1 MSGDLSDFDLDF
13 AYGHEGEQL
22 VRDILTGGL
31 TVEVK
36 RDRRWIETGNL
47 YIETAFY
54 SRSTHNWIESGL
66 MKTKADRWAFVL
78 EGLVIIVSTDDLKK
92 AIDKFGRSVSNKI
105 EPNPSKGF
113 LITLNDLIEIQ
124 RES

>member
-124 RES
+124 RGA

>member
-78 EGLVIIVSTDDLKK
+78 EGLVIIVSTNDLKK

-124 RES
+124 RGA

>member
-1 MSGDLSDFDLDF
+1 MSRDLSDFDLDF

-22 VRDILTGGL
+22 VRELLTGGL

-36 RDRRWIETGNL
+36 RDRRWIETGNI

-54 SRSTHNWIESGL
+54 SRSTHNWIESGV

-78 EGLVIIVSTDDLKK
+78 ENLVIIATIDDVRK
-92 AIDKFGRSVSNKI
+92 AIDKYGRPISNER

-113 LITLNDLIEIQ
+113 LIKIEDLMAVQ
-124 RES
+124 RG

>member
-1 MSGDLSDFDLDF
+1 MSRDLSDFDLDF

-22 VRDILTGGL
+22 VRELLTGGL

-36 RDRRWIETGNL
+36 RDRRWVETGNI

-54 SRSTHNWIESGL
+54 SRSTYNWIESGV
-66 MKTKADRWAFVL
+66 MKTKADRWAFIL
-78 EGLVIIVSTDDLKK
+78 ENLVIIATIDDVKK
-92 AIDKFGRSVSNKI
+92 AIDKYGRPISNER

-113 LITLNDLIEIQ
+113 LIKVEDLMAVQ
-124 RES
+124 RG

>member
-1 MSGDLSDFDLDF
+1 MSRDLSDFDLDF

-22 VRDILTGGL
+22 VRELLTGGL

-36 RDRRWIETGNL
+36 RDRRWVETGNI
-47 YIETAFY
+47 YIDTAFY
-54 SRSTHNWIESGL
+54 SRSTHNWVESGI

-78 EGLVIIVSTDDLKK
+78 EKLVIIATIEDVKK
-92 AIDKFGRSVSNKI
+92 AIDTYGRPISNER

-113 LITLNDLIEIQ
+113 LITVDDLMAVQ
-124 RES
+124 RG

>member
-1 MSGDLSDFDLDF
+1 LSRDLSDFDLDF

-22 VRDILTGGL
+22 VRELLTGGL

-36 RDRRWIETGNL
+36 RDRRWVETGNI

-54 SRSTHNWIESGL
+54 SRSTYNWIESGV

-78 EGLVIIVSTDDLKK
+78 ENLVIIATIDDVKK
-92 AIDKFGRSVSNKI
+92 AIDKYGRPISNER

-113 LITLNDLIEIQ
+113 LIKVEDLMAVQ
-124 RES
+124 RG

>member
-1 MSGDLSDFDLDF
+1 LSRDLSDFDLDF

-22 VRDILTGGL
+22 VRELLTGGL

-36 RDRRWIETGNL
+36 RDRRWIETGNI

-54 SRSTHNWIESGL
+54 SRSTHNWIESGV

-78 EGLVIIVSTDDLKK
+78 ENLVIIATIDDVRK
-92 AIDKFGRSVSNKI
+92 AIDKYGRPISNER

-113 LITLNDLIEIQ
+113 LIKVEDLMAVQ
-124 RES
+124 RG

>member
-54 SRSTHNWIESGL
+54 SRSTHNWVESGL

-78 EGLVIIVSTDDLKK
+78 ESLVIIVSTDDLKK

-124 RES
+124 RGA

>member
-1 MSGDLSDFDLDF
+1 MADLSDFDLEF
-13 AYGHEGEQL
+13 AYGREGEVL
-22 VRDILTGGL
+22 VREILTGGV

-36 RDRRWIETGNL
+36 RDRRWVETGNI

-54 SRSTHNWIESGL
+54 SRSTYNWVESGL

-92 AIDKFGRSVSNKI
+92 AIDKYGRPISNKI

-113 LITLNDLIEIQ
+113 LITINDLIEIQ
-124 RES
+124 RGN

>member
-1 MSGDLSDFDLDF
+1 MSRDLSDFDLDF

-22 VRDILTGGL
+22 VRELLTGGL

-36 RDRRWIETGNL
+36 RDRRWVETGNI
-47 YIETAFY
+47 YIDTAFY
-54 SRSTHNWIESGL
+54 SRSTHNWVESGI

-78 EGLVIIVSTDDLKK
+78 EKLVIIATIEDVKK
-92 AIDKFGRSVSNKI
+92 AIDTYGRPISNEK

-113 LITLNDLIEIQ
+113 LITVDDLMAVQ
-124 RES
+124 RG

>member
-1 MSGDLSDFDLDF
+1 MADLSDFDLDF
-13 AYGHEGEQL
+13 AYGREGEVL
-22 VRDILTGGL
+22 VREILTGGV

-36 RDRRWIETGNL
+36 RDRRLVETGNI

-54 SRSTHNWIESGL
+54 SRSTYNWIESGL

-92 AIDKFGRSVSNKI
+92 AIDKYGRPISNKI

-113 LITLNDLIEIQ
+113 LITINDLIEIQ
-124 RES
+124 RGN